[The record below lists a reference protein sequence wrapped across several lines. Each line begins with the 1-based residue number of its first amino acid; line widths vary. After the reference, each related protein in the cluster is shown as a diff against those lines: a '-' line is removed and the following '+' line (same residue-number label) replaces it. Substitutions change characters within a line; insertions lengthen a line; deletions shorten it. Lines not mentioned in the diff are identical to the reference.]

1 MRIRDRIKALR
12 RVKASE
18 LKAHP
23 RNWRTHPQQQREAVQ
38 AILKEI
44 GYADALLG
52 RELPDGKIELL
63 DGHLRADITARQK
76 VPVLLVDLTDEEA
89 DKLLAVHDPLAA
101 LAEANSAPLE
111 ELLATTSFEDSNLQD
126 VLDDLAS
133 SAGLHVE
140 EGRVQLKQLATKP
153 PPAMSWVL
161 IGIPT
166 VRFGEIAATVE
177 GLAEVEGTIIETT
190 SNDGNE
196 DGQ

>member
-1 MRIRDRIKALR
+1 MRIRDRIKGLR

-18 LKAHP
+18 LKPHP

-52 RELPDGKIELL
+52 RQLPDGKIELL
-63 DGHLRADITARQK
+63 DGHLRADITPRQK

-101 LAEANSAPLE
+101 LAEANSGPLE
-111 ELLATTSFEDSNLQD
+111 ELLATTSFEDSTLQD
-126 VLDDLAS
+126 VLDDLAT
-133 SAGLHVE
+133 SAGLDAE
-140 EGRVQLKQLATKP
+140 EGTVQLRQLATKP

-166 VRFGEIAATVE
+166 VRFGQIAATVE
-177 GLAEVEGTIIETT
+177 ALAEVEGTVIETT